1 MKTFITDLTKNLRK
15 FDNPARIE
23 LAASPMSGIGRST
36 NELRIK

>member
-23 LAASPMSGIGRST
+23 QATSQMSGIGRST